1 MKGDRHPDK
10 LRMKSTQGF
19 TLIELMVVM
28 VIVGILATG
37 VVFMFANPSAKSKN
51 QAFNL
56 LGELNMARSEAVSE
70 NQDVLVHF
78 IDDVDGVG
86 TDVDGDPKC
95 SEDNITE
102 CTPGSGTFDGYII
115 CFDDDTNGDCDGAD
129 TLIKVTLFRKEVQYY
144 DPTALPA
151 GPGPA
156 LTPGGANLI
165 GKSGIVLD
173 DVAATEVNNFSMEP
187 DGTLEDG
194 ITENI
199 NVVIFVPKETHNVI
213 YGAPYAITISSGTGR
228 VILER
233 WTYAGVWGRK

>member
-1 MKGDRHPDK
+1 
-10 LRMKSTQGF
+10 
-19 TLIELMVVM
+19 MVVM
-28 VIVGILATG
+28 VIVAILATG

-51 QAFNL
+51 QAFTL

-70 NQDVLVHF
+70 NKDVLVVF
-78 IDDVDGVG
+78 INDVDGVG
-86 TDVDGDPKC
+86 IEDDGDAKC
-95 SEDNITE
+95 SKDYIAQ

-115 CFDDDTNGDCDGAD
+115 CMDDDTNGDCDGAD

-173 DVAATEVNNFSMEP
+173 DVAATEVTHFSMEP

-194 ITENI
+194 IAENI

-213 YGAPYAITISSGTGR
+213 YGAPYAITISSSTGR

-233 WTYAGVWGRK
+233 WTHAGVWGRK

>member
-1 MKGDRHPDK
+1 MKGDRYPGK
-10 LRMKSTQGF
+10 FLIKSTQGF

-56 LGELNMARSEAVSE
+56 LAELNMARSEAVSE

-115 CFDDDTNGDCDGAD
+115 CFDDDDNNVCDAAD
-129 TLIKVTLFRKEVQYY
+129 TIIKITTFQRDVQYY
-144 DPTALPA
+144 DPTVLPTG
-151 GPGPA
+151 GPPA
-156 LTPGGANLI
+156 TLGGANLI
-165 GKSGIVLD
+165 GKSGILLD
-173 DVAATEVNNFSMEP
+173 DVAATEVTTFFMEP

-194 ITENI
+194 VTKNI
-199 NVVIFVPKETHNVI
+199 NVVIYVPKKDSHNKI
-213 YGAPYAITISSGTGR
+213 YGTPYAIIISPNTGM
-228 VILER
+228 ITLKR
-233 WTYAGVWGRK
+233 WTDAGAWGRK